1 MDNVI
6 MCGCDSHDKNAL
18 LKIAV
23 GKGKAEKRT
32 FDCDDSGCE
41 AMVKYLKK
49 MAKDNDCRR
58 IAFAYEASGQG
69 YALYDW
75 LTDAGIECYV
85 LAPTRIERSIK
96 RSKQKNDEKDAEDI
110 LKLLRGYILAGNDLP
125 TVWIPDH
132 KTRDDREIVRT
143 RLDLKVKAAQIK
155 TQIVCLLKRNRLP
168 KPREVGKNWTKKHR
182 AWLNGLMT
190 QRDSMRP
197 GARVACSSLLRQ
209 LSFFEDDVKELDEE
223 VKALSEEHRYAE
235 PVMEL
240 MLEKGAGLLTAM
252 VFLTEM
258 GDLSRFK
265 NRRQVGCYLGL
276 VPSSNESGERSEKK
290 GHITHQGPERVCKV
304 LCQAVWSRV
313 RSDKETRNAYDKIV
327 AKNPKHK
334 KIAVVAMMRR
344 LGIRLWHAGLRA
356 QQRAG
361 VYNRS
366 ERTAA

>member
-18 LKIAV
+18 LKTAV
-23 GKGKAEKRT
+23 GKGKAEKQT
-32 FDCDDSGCE
+32 FDCDDNGHE
-41 AMVKYLKK
+41 AMVRYLKK
-49 MAKDNDCRR
+49 MAEDDDCRR
-58 IAFAYEASGQG
+58 IVFAYEASGQG
-69 YALYDW
+69 YGLYDR

-85 LAPTRIERSIK
+85 LAPTKMVRSIK
-96 RSKQKNDEKDAEDI
+96 RRKQKNNEKDAEDI

-125 TVWIPDH
+125 AVWIPDH

-143 RLDLKVKAAQIK
+143 RLDLKVKAAEIK
-155 TQIVCLLKRNRLP
+155 TQVVCLLKRNRLP
-168 KPREVGKNWTKKHR
+168 KPKEVGKNWTKKHR
-182 AWLNGLMT
+182 AWLNGLVAQSFT
-190 QRDSMRP
+190 RP
-197 GARVACSSLLRQ
+197 GARVALSSLLRQ
-209 LSFFEDDVKELDEE
+209 LSFFEDEVKELDEE

-235 PVMEL
+235 PVREL
-240 MLEKGAGLLTAM
+240 MLEKGAGRLTAM

-313 RSDKETRNAYDKIV
+313 RSDEETRESYEKIV

-361 VYNRS
+361 VYSRL
-366 ERTAA
+366 EKTAA